1 MRYSLVGDTT
11 AIEYF
16 YVNPTTGVVSI
27 KKPLSAT
34 DIATFKVSH
43 VTYDRH
49 SRRIT
54 EDS

>member
-1 MRYSLVGDTT
+1 MRYSLIGDTT

-34 DIATFKVSH
+34 DIATFKVSQ
-43 VTYDRH
+43 VAYDRH
-49 SRRIT
+49 SRRICQ
-54 EDS
+54 ES